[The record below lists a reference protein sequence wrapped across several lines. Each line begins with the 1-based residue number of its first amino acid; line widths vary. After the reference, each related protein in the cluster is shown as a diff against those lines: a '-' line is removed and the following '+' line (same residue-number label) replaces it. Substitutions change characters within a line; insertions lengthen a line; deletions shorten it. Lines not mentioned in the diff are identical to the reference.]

1 MKTLEQVREQ
11 IRKNF
16 PKGAVKPCGKLTWD
30 RETINSITSSCGRYR
45 ITERYVKDEDAKGFF
60 LSSCSP
66 PRHISGPYLIARDAR
81 EAAQLHSEGQPLQAD
96 LA

>member
-16 PKGAVKPCGKLTWD
+16 PKGAIKPHGKLSWS
-30 RETINSITSSCGRYR
+30 RETINSITSDCGRYR
-45 ITERYVKDEDAKGFF
+45 ISERYVKDEDTKGFF
-60 LSSCSP
+60 LSSCSSP
-66 PRHISGPYLIARDAR
+66 KHISGPYLIARDAR
-81 EAAQLHSEGQPLQAD
+81 EAAQMHANGEPLQAD